1 MILQKRFCI
10 LQKIVAEIPYRVL
23 QLQNTEIPY
32 RVLQFA
38 EIPLYRVFCKTGGER
53 RQGMRLK
60 AANTCQPPDSEKGNS
75 TRFCKN
81 DFFRRKEE
89 K

>member
-1 MILQKRFCI
+1 MQNRFC
-10 LQKIVAEIPYRVL
+10 KIAKSVAEKPYRVL
-23 QLQNTEIPY
+23 QLQNAEIPY

-75 TRFCKN
+75 TRMLQN
-81 DFFRRKEE
+81 
-89 K
+89 